1 MLVKDQWLFRRFK
14 WLAFYSQL
22 CCQCYLRTVSV
33 LTGYTILQAGLVN
46 KILNCLV
53 SACSLDQVTNPIV
66 CPIQA
71 PGRNAPLIQF
81 LISALYIQYIVC
93 LFISYASPLILFF
106 LSSSWAI
113 CKSAPHSRQIPRQH
127 PSNRF
132 SFEACQKWTILN
144 IFGNTNF
151 LMKFDIS
158 NFDFDNLTCTS
169 VPWKLQ
175 SHFWV
180 TAWVFN
186 ILSQTLDLHV
196 YMSSEWQINGESTS
210 MVWPTLGSRT
220 AKEQNRTCILL
231 LLKKILAFLQIHE
244 WSGICW
250 KHNETAKSPSQLHQ
264 IFVET

>member
-1 MLVKDQWLFRRFK
+1 
-14 WLAFYSQL
+14 
-22 CCQCYLRTVSV
+22 
-33 LTGYTILQAGLVN
+33 VN
-46 KILNCLV
+46 NILNCLV

-132 SFEACQKWTILN
+132 SFEACQKRTKLN

-169 VPWKLQ
+169 VPC
-175 SHFWV
+175 
-180 TAWVFN
+180 
-186 ILSQTLDLHV
+186 TLK
-196 YMSSEWQINGESTS
+196 
-210 MVWPTLGSRT
+210 T
-220 AKEQNRTCILL
+220 AKSFFSNNLSSVFSAKHWIYMFTCILL
-231 LLKKILAFLQIHE
+231 LLKKNTGFPANSRMIWYMLKTQ
-244 WSGICW
+244 
-250 KHNETAKSPSQLHQ
+250 
-264 IFVET
+264 

>member
-1 MLVKDQWLFRRFK
+1 
-14 WLAFYSQL
+14 
-22 CCQCYLRTVSV
+22 
-33 LTGYTILQAGLVN
+33 VN
-46 KILNCLV
+46 NILNCLV

-71 PGRNAPLIQF
+71 PGHNAPLIQF
-81 LISALYIQYIVC
+81 LISAIYIQYIVC

-169 VPWKLQ
+169 VQ
-175 SHFWV
+175 C
-180 TAWVFN
+180 
-186 ILSQTLDLHV
+186 TLK
-196 YMSSEWQINGESTS
+196 
-210 MVWPTLGSRT
+210 T
-220 AKEQNRTCILL
+220 AKSFFSNNLSSVFSAASGKTFSAKHWIYMFTCILL

-250 KHNETAKSPSQLHQ
+250 KHNETAKRPSQLHQ
-264 IFVET
+264 LFVET